1 MKIRFISAVVA
12 AVLAAMLAGCGSEI
26 QDNAEVSADLG
37 VLTAD
42 EDIVTNEEDA
52 LTDEEEAATP
62 VPVAEETEEEVKTFS
77 EVKIKPAD
85 LKYEKFDE
93 IYQAE
98 SGTVGG
104 SAAISKERKG
114 YQGDGYVSGIGSEED
129 WSVSFE
135 VPAEQYYNIILTV
148 AADDTAEGGLSL
160 NGSKISEFEVGKTE
174 KFEGRTFRNI
184 KLKKGENKLSFI
196 PVSGAVDIDRIQVA
210 ASDEISKLKLT
221 AAGGTL
227 SDRKAEY
234 NAKALYKYLCD
245 SFGSKILLA
254 QNDTIGTSYESE
266 LIYKNTGKYPAIRLG
281 DMMYVTGGEHTEQA
295 QAEVNEALS
304 RSESG
309 AVIGYM
315 WNWTSPNKPDDSE
328 SVYAENSDFDITK
341 AVTKED
347 VAMLDI
353 DTLENMAESGGI
365 TVECLQLMSD
375 IDKVSAEL
383 EKLRDEGVPV
393 LWRPLQEASNGLYW
407 WGKDADA
414 YIWLWK
420 TMYKRMTEYHGLHN
434 LIWVW
439 SAQNANWFVGGEYC
453 DVLSADVYGG
463 GKGGQ
468 VSTLLFMQSIAGG
481 KPIAMSECDSMP
493 LIQNMA
499 DEHAMWSYIGQWG
512 GSYIVGEDGELSQAY
527 NDAQDIITM
536 YNNDLTVT
544 MDKLPDFMTMAE
556 EVKKAEEKAESEKK
570 DESKAE

>member
-1 MKIRFISAVVA
+1 MKMRFISAVIA
-12 AVLAAMLAGCGSEI
+12 AVLAAGLAGCGKEI
-26 QDNAEVSADLG
+26 QENTEVSVEQT

-42 EDIVTNEEDA
+42 EDIVTDAEDT
-52 LTDEEEAATP
+52 LTNEEEALTP
-62 VPVAEETEEEVKTFS
+62 VPVEEETKEEVKTFS
-77 EVKIKPAD
+77 EVKIKPAE

-93 IYQAE
+93 VYQAE
-98 SGTVGG
+98 AGTVSG
-104 SAAISKERKG
+104 SATGAVNRKG
-114 YQGDGYVSGIGSEED
+114 YKGDGYVTNISDEAD
-129 WSVSFE
+129 WSVTFE
-135 VPAEQYYNIILTV
+135 VPGEQYYNITLTV
-148 AADDTAEGGLSL
+148 AADELSEGGISL
-160 NGSKISEFEVGKTE
+160 NGSKISEFTLDKTE

-184 KLKKGENKLSFI
+184 KLKKGENKLAFI
-196 PVSGAVDIDRIQVA
+196 PVSGRMDIDCVQVT

-221 AAGGTL
+221 AAGGSL
-227 SDRKAEY
+227 SDKKAEY

-266 LIYKNTGKYPAIRLG
+266 LIRKTTGKSPAIRLG
-281 DMMYVTGGEHTEQA
+281 DMMYVTGSEHTEQA

-304 RSESG
+304 RSAGG
-309 AVIGYM
+309 AIIGYM

-347 VAMLDI
+347 VAALDI
-353 DTLENMAESGGI
+353 ETLENMAESGGI
-365 TVECLQLMSD
+365 TAECLQLMSD

-468 VSTLLFMQSIAGG
+468 ASTLLYLQSISGG

-512 GSYIVGEDGELSQAY
+512 GSYIVGEDGGLSQAY
-527 NDAQDIITM
+527 NDEQDIITM

-556 EVKKAEEKAESEKK
+556 EVKKAEGKAESEKK